1 MKQKETSNEIYDI
14 SALLDEELGKEGTPE
29 RERNRE
35 KAWEEYNAQILMD
48 ARKNAHLTQAEL
60 ARRIGADKSYISRIE
75 RGLTV
80 SYRRHT
86 LQDSRRN
93 GNDGRIA
100 PNLTII
106 NHGRGEVRSP
116 EDIRCRCIRAGRPR
130 PYDLSHNRLDHL
142 NPHPQGVHSMCMT
155 FHLAIQFFL
164 QRVQRGGRH
173 TSQNEFLPFTISH
186 SDIQCQRTAS
196 ARRYQ

>member
-48 ARKNAHLTQAEL
+48 ARKNAHLTQPYAGGTGTAHRCGQKL
-60 ARRIGADKSYISRIE
+60 HFKDRTGTDR
-75 RGLTV
+75 
-80 SYRRHT
+80 SYRCHT
-86 LQDSRRN
+86 LQDSCRN

-106 NHGRGEVRSP
+106 NHGRGEVCSP

-142 NPHPQGVHSMCMT
+142 NPHPQGVHYPVESGDT
-155 FHLAIQFFL
+155 GGYHSFL
-164 QRVQRGGRH
+164 
-173 TSQNEFLPFTISH
+173 NP
-186 SDIQCQRTAS
+186 
-196 ARRYQ
+196 